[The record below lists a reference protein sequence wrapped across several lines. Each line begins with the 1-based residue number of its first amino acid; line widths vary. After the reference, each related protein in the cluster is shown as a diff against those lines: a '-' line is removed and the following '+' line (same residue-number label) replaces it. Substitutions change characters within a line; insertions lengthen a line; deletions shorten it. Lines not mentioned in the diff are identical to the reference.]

1 MGEGGSF
8 QKRLLI
14 TIILSIRK
22 GLKTKGVPVEHACLI
37 INTVELGKT
46 ELRVAH
52 KHLGEVRPPMLMPLS
67 MEAPGKGTLGLDKVI
82 TDGLA
87 AQYPEMVNKGE
98 EVGLL
103 KEGL

>member
-1 MGEGGSF
+1 MF

-14 TIILSIRK
+14 TIILSISE
-22 GLKTKGVPVEHACLI
+22 GLKTKGVVVHACLI

-52 KHLGEVRPPMLMPLS
+52 KHLGAVGPPMFIPLS
-67 MEAPGKGTLGLDKVI
+67 METPRKGTSGLDKVV
-82 TDGLA
+82 TEELV
-87 AQYPEMVNKGE
+87 AQYPEMVNKGDKVE
-98 EVGLL
+98 LL